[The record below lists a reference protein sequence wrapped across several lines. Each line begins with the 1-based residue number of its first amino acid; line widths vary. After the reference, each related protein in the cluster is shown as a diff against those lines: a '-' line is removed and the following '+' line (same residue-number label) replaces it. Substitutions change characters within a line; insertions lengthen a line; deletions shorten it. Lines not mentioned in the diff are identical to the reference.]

1 MTALGEPEEDLRR
14 ELEGWL
20 ARLEQR
26 LDHAA
31 SDAERLAIR
40 DLLLDHQ
47 FATRALITRAEER
60 LGAFDGADHP
70 RVLAARAEELI
81 EQIEGLQESLE
92 DRISLLLELGYRD
105 DAPLRFLAPGQV
117 QGAASPLLTAFFEHL
132 PAELDQAVEALEY
145 ARRFL
150 LGLLQG
156 AASPN
161 RGAPPR
167 DSTSPPGRSRRPPVG
182 RR

>member
-1 MTALGEPEEDLRR
+1 MTAPREPGEELRL
-14 ELEGWL
+14 ELEEWV
-20 ARLEQR
+20 ARLGRHLER
-26 LDHAA
+26 VA
-31 SDAERLAIR
+31 SDAELLTIH

-47 FATRALITRAEER
+47 FATRALITRAEDR

-70 RVLAARAEELI
+70 RALAARAEELI

-92 DRISLLLELGYRD
+92 ERVSLLLELGYRD
-105 DAPLRFLAPGQV
+105 DAPLPFLSPGREP
-117 QGAASPLLTAFFEHL
+117 GTASPSLIAFFEHL

-150 LGLLQG
+150 LGLLEG
-156 AASPN
+156 AASP
-161 RGAPPR
+161 RHGAHPR
-167 DSTSPPGRSRRPPVG
+167 EPSSPPGRSRRPPDA